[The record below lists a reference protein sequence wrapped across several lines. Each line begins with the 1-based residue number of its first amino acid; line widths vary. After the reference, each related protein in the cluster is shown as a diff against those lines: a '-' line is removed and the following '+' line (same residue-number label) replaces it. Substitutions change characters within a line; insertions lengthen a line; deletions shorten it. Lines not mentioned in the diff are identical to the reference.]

1 MAALLRL
8 DRVTAGFGQTVIVED
23 VSFALEPGG
32 VLAVLGRNG
41 VGKTTLMKTIAGQ
54 TRLHAGSIE
63 FRERQVGTL
72 ASYYRARGGIG
83 YVPQTRDVFRS
94 LTVEENLLIAAQPG
108 PWNLERVYELFP
120 NLKSR
125 RRNGGIEISG
135 GEQQMLSIGRA
146 LMGNPRLLLLDEP
159 MEGLAP
165 VIVEK
170 LFEVFELLRDTGEF
184 GIILV
189 EQYVNVALSFA
200 PRTIVLDRGRIIY
213 DGASAELT
221 ADSDRMATYFGASGQ
236 AGEGREEVLN
246 PERASESGVVKS
258 SAGASA

>member
-8 DRVTAGFGQTVIVED
+8 DRVTAGFGPTVIVEG

-32 VLAVLGRNG
+32 VLAILGRNG

-54 TRLHAGSIE
+54 TRLHSGNIAFRGEEVGS
-63 FRERQVGTL
+63 L

-108 PWNLERVYELFP
+108 AWDLDRVYELFP
-120 NLKSR
+120 NLKLR
-125 RRNGGIEISG
+125 RRNGGMQISG
-135 GEQQMLSIGRA
+135 GEQQMLSIARA

-165 VIVEK
+165 VIVER
-170 LFEVFELLRDTGEF
+170 LFEVFELLRDSGEF

-189 EQYVNVALSFA
+189 EQYVNLALNFA
-200 PRTIVLDRGRIIY
+200 PRTIVLDRGQIVY
-213 DGASAELT
+213 EGSSAELAANPT
-221 ADSDRMATYFGASGQ
+221 DMAAYFGASG
-236 AGEGREEVLN
+236 
-246 PERASESGVVKS
+246 
-258 SAGASA
+258 

>member
-8 DRVTAGFGQTVIVED
+8 DRVTAGFGQTVIVEG
-23 VSFALEPGG
+23 VSFALEQGG

-41 VGKTTLMKTIAGQ
+41 VGKSTLMKTIAGH
-54 TRLHAGSIE
+54 TRLHAGTIE
-63 FRERQVGTL
+63 FRERQIGSL
-72 ASYYRARGGIG
+72 PSYDRARSGIG
-83 YVPQTRDVFRS
+83 YVPQTRDIFRS
-94 LTVEENLLIAAQPG
+94 LTVEENLLVAAQPG
-108 PWNLERVYELFP
+108 PWNLDRVYELFP

-125 RRNGGIEISG
+125 HRNGGHEISG

-170 LFEVFELLRDTGEF
+170 LFEVFERLRDAGEF

-189 EQYVNVALSFA
+189 EQYVNLALSFA

-213 DGASAELT
+213 DGSSADL
-221 ADSDRMATYFGASGQ
+221 AGDHDRMATYFGASGQ
-236 AGEGREEVLN
+236 ETGRPEV
-246 PERASESGVVKS
+246 PARCAVG
-258 SAGASA
+258 G